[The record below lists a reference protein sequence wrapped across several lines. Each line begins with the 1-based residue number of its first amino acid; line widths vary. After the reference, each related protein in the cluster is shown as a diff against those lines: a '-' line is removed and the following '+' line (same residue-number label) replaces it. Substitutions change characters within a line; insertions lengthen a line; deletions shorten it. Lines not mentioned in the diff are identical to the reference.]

1 MIHAAAADQDG
12 KLSLPRHADTAESP
26 RAKNS
31 APQNSYHLRRAEN
44 DPLSSVPN
52 GSAELAS
59 LDGEEGAGGITSCGN
74 VARHRKQTRFKRPKP
89 QAYPLRNRLQKRF

>member
-1 MIHAAAADQDG
+1 MHAAAAEQG
-12 KLSLPRHADTAESP
+12 GRVSVTCRADTAESP

-31 APQNSYHLRRAEN
+31 APQDSYHLRRAEN
-44 DPLSSVPN
+44 DPLSSIPN
-52 GSAELAS
+52 GSTELVPP
-59 LDGEEGAGGITSCGN
+59 DGKEEAGGVTSCGN

>member
-1 MIHAAAADQDG
+1 MHATASEHG
-12 KLSLPRHADTAESP
+12 GRLSVTRRADTAESP

-31 APQNSYHLRRAEN
+31 APQDSYHLWRAEN

-52 GSAELAS
+52 GSTELVP
-59 LDGEEGAGGITSCGN
+59 LDGEEGAGGVTSCGN

-89 QAYPLRNRLQKRF
+89 QAYPLRSRLQKRF

>member
-1 MIHAAAADQDG
+1 MHAAAAEQDS
-12 KLSLPRHADTAESP
+12 KVSVTCRADTVESP

-31 APQNSYHLRRAEN
+31 APQDSYHLRRTEN

-52 GSAELAS
+52 GSAELAP
-59 LDGEEGAGGITSCGN
+59 LDGKEGAGDVTSCGN
-74 VARHRKQTRFKRPKP
+74 VSRHRKQTRSKRPKP